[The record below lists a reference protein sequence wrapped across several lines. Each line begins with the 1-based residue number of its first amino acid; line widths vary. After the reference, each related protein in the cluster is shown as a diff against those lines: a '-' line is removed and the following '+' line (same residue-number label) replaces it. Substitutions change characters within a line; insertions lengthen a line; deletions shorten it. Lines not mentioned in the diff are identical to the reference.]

1 MTSLRRL
8 HIANSAQR
16 DAVIV
21 ATTVTPGAGPQM
33 GINGAPV
40 AFRRYLSAA
49 PGTLNDD
56 LVVTLGDNYSQQ
68 LIDSDPE
75 IDIEIVGQII
85 EGTQSVLLSSD
96 GEPLFTAPKLVEIT
110 FAPDGSETER
120 RDPVDVASTVNDSI
134 PVRWTGKK
142 MPRSEVVRKFLIK
155 RSMQLRH
162 VDGVTHDF
170 LFSMASELA
179 SADEMV
185 LLGAGA
191 TGKDPLILQVNGTP
205 YRGFLEGRVSD
216 SGYILLLHLSNME
229 LKKPTVSVTEEP
241 KADA

>member
-8 HIANSAQR
+8 HLSNSAQR
-16 DAVIV
+16 NAVIV
-21 ATTVTPGAGPQM
+21 ASTVTPDVGPQM
-33 GINGAPV
+33 GVNGHPV
-40 AFRRYLSAA
+40 SFRRYLSAA
-49 PGTLNDD
+49 PGTLNED
-56 LVVTLGDNYSQQ
+56 LMTTLGDNYSQQ
-68 LIDSDPE
+68 LIDHDPE
-75 IDIEIVGQII
+75 IDMEIVGQTI
-85 EGTQSVLLSSD
+85 EGTQAVLLAHN
-96 GEPLFTAPKLVEIT
+96 GEPLFTAPKMVEIT

-142 MPRSEVVRKFLIK
+142 LPRSEVVRKFLIK

-170 LFSMASELA
+170 LYSMASELA
-179 SADEMV
+179 TTDEMV

-191 TGKDPLILQVNGTP
+191 AGKDPLILQVNGTP

-229 LKKPTVSVTEEP
+229 LKKPSVAISEEP
-241 KADA
+241 DTDA

>member
-1 MTSLRRL
+1 
-8 HIANSAQR
+8 
-16 DAVIV
+16 
-21 ATTVTPGAGPQM
+21 M
-33 GINGAPV
+33 GVNGHPV
-40 AFRRYLSAA
+40 SFRRYLSAA
-49 PGTLNDD
+49 PGTLNED
-56 LVVTLGDNYSQQ
+56 LMTALGDNYYQQ
-68 LIDSDPE
+68 LIDHDPE
-75 IDIEIVGQII
+75 IDIEIVGQTI
-85 EGTQSVLLSSD
+85 EGTQAVLLAHN
-96 GEPLFTAPKLVEIT
+96 GEPLFTAPKMVEIT

-142 MPRSEVVRKFLIK
+142 LPRSEVVRKFLIK

-170 LFSMASELA
+170 LYSMASELA
-179 SADEMV
+179 TTDEMV

-191 TGKDPLILQVNGTP
+191 AGKDPLILQVNGTP

-229 LKKPTVSVTEEP
+229 LKKPSVAISEEP
-241 KADA
+241 DTDA

>member
-8 HIANSAQR
+8 HISNNAQR

-21 ATTVTPGAGPQM
+21 ATSATPDAGPEM
-33 GINGAPV
+33 GVNGKPV
-40 AFRRYLSAA
+40 AFRRYISAA
-49 PGTLNDD
+49 PATLDED
-56 LVVTLGDNYSQQ
+56 LMTTLGENYAQA
-68 LIDSDPE
+68 LIDGDPE
-75 IDIEIVGQII
+75 INMEIVGKTV
-85 EGTQSVLLSSD
+85 EGTQSVLLSHD
-96 GEPLFTAPKLVEIT
+96 GEPLFSAPKIVEIT

-120 RDPVDVASTVNDSI
+120 RDPVDVPSTVNDTI

-142 MPRSEVVRKFLIK
+142 MPRSEVVRKYLFK

-162 VDGVTHDF
+162 VDGVTYDF
-170 LFSMASELA
+170 LFAMANELA
-179 SADEMV
+179 SENAMV

-191 TGKDPLILQVNGTP
+191 NGKEPLILQVNGSP

-229 LKKPTVSVTEEP
+229 LKKPVAAVNEEP
-241 KADA
+241 TSDA